1 MVRSSVEET
10 LNALLDAEAD
20 EICRRKAA
28 ETEHFPPTVSL
39 QYHFNPNGNLRPYV
53 GAGVNYTL
61 FFSAKTRGALA
72 DSKLELDPSFGL
84 AAQAG
89 LRARG
94 GGVHPRFG
102 TANSRP
108 ALGQAFRKR
117 RDCGAGLRQARRWK
131 FRRRIR
137 AESERQ
143 NISLLADDAV
153 AALKRLSAHGAL
165 KSTPL
170 GFAASA
176 KPGGSRRWQRR
187 EPSLRRSSCSEAD
200 RSTRS
205 SEEDIYSKYTA
216 DADKDSVPSFEEALR
231 SRKQKYVWPD
241 FLGRDTDSSEDLERL
256 SIPGLWIFSD
266 NDAGIPVDISIEGLN
281 ALRRKGHR
289 YDYVLFSGLGHNN
302 MDRTFHV
309 ATDWI
314 ERTS

>member
-143 NISLLADDAV
+143 REEHLAARGRCGRCLEALVGSRGIEIDSARICGISQAGWIAPV
-153 AALKRLSAHGAL
+153 AAQRTEL
-165 KSTPL
+165 
-170 GFAASA
+170 AS
-176 KPGGSRRWQRR
+176 
-187 EPSLRRSSCSEAD
+187 
-200 RSTRS
+200 
-205 SEEDIYSKYTA
+205 
-216 DADKDSVPSFEEALR
+216 
-231 SRKQKYVWPD
+231 
-241 FLGRDTDSSEDLERL
+241 FL
-256 SIPGLWIFSD
+256 
-266 NDAGIPVDISIEGLN
+266 
-281 ALRRKGHR
+281 
-289 YDYVLFSGLGHNN
+289 VL
-302 MDRTFHV
+302 
-309 ATDWI
+309 
-314 ERTS
+314 